1 MCVPTISK
9 EKPMVRLL
17 STASALA
24 VLSASVALA
33 NPTATS
39 GVGSSSLNGPNE
51 ASTTI
56 IGESA
61 IAEVTNGAPP
71 GFFRRLADARVGNSV
86 VASTTG
92 DEVTFGNFATQ
103 TVATNTPANTNA
115 QFQYG
120 MNNNAINLQSG
131 AFQQSATLQIG
142 DDNAALISQ
151 TFIGNEGAIAQV
163 GDGNNGAIV
172 QDGEDNGAALASL
185 GDDNTSFGLQAGGD
199 SDTYPGGNFLAH
211 GQFGN
216 DNSAVTFQDG
226 EANTAAS
233 LQLGNDNASFISQ
246 GGGTSVSLGAL
257 NGSVFG
263 GAIPAGIIVS
273 GSAIGGL
280 GATANAA
287 ASLQIGNGH
296 ASAILQ
302 TGSGNQAVNY
312 QTTP

>member
-1 MCVPTISK
+1 
-9 EKPMVRLL
+9 MVRLL

-71 GFFRRLADARVGNSV
+71 GFFRRLAIAEVGNSV

-92 DEVTFGNFATQ
+92 DDVGFGNFATE

-131 AFQQSATLQIG
+131 SFQQSATLQIG

-163 GDGNNGAIV
+163 GDDNNGAIV
-172 QDGEDNGAALASL
+172 QDGEDHGAAIAML

-226 EANTAAS
+226 RANTAAS
-233 LQLGNDNASFISQ
+233 LQLGNGNESFISQ
-246 GGGTSVSLGAL
+246 GGGLSVSLGAL
-257 NGSVFG
+257 NGSIFG
-263 GAIPAGIIVS
+263 GAIPAGIVVT

-287 ASLQIGNGH
+287 ASLQLGNGH
-296 ASAILQ
+296 QSAILQ
-302 TGSGNQAVNY
+302 TGTGNQAVNY
-312 QTTP
+312 QTP